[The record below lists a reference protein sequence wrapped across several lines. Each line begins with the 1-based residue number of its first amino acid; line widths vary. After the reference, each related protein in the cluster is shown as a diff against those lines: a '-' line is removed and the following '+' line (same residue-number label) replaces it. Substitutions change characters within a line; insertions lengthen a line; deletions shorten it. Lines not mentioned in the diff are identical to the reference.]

1 MDICINIEIMIAKLQ
16 QKRYSGE
23 KELQKGRNNEEIR
36 MDH

>member
-16 QKRYSGE
+16 QKRYSVE
-23 KELQKGRNNEEIR
+23 KDLQKGRNNEEIR